1 MMTEL
6 LAPDCIRQRGYF
18 NTDTVQQWVTEHLTE
33 KANHSH
39 RLWSLMLFEL
49 WNQQVLRK

>member
-1 MMTEL
+1 MTDL
-6 LAPDCIRQRGYF
+6 LAPDSIGRRGYF
-18 NTDTVQQWVTEHLTE
+18 NPDTVQLWMTEHLSE

-49 WNQQVLRK
+49 WSQHALN